1 MFIQNKRV
9 LFIAGAMTT
18 IAAAFFLSSFQKSF
32 SEINEKIEDSAAI
45 PKKEEGKK
53 EEFEGKIKNFLDKE
67 KGSLTKEFPFL
78 LNLFKDGSIA
88 KNKAGVRIS
97 ETPQSFPI
105 MEKNPATRLSGLLF
119 YYSLYDHAMR
129 VPHWHANAVEMGFVL
144 NGRMKITIWDGPGN
158 FSNFIVEKG
167 GAWMIPKAAVHCL
180 ENVGDD
186 QLNFLVT
193 YDSPYAEDRDFATAW
208 AALPETILEKSLD
221 LSSKDIAD
229 LKNTTKNR
237 LSLYDPD
244 ALPVLKE
251 QPSPYSILLSGLDPI
266 YSSSLGSIKRVD
278 ETNWPAMKFM
288 AMNQTILK
296 PASIREPHWYTSA
309 DVLFFVNQG
318 KAYFTMMDDNG
329 NVYHSIIEKGD
340 LIFIPIGTFHTYVN
354 IGSEDLEIYESFNHS
369 GPLKEI
375 GILDASQHFK
385 PGTLSGATG
394 VSQESIQKIL
404 KTQGHVY
411 MRSL

>member
-1 MFIQNKRV
+1 MMTLKTTRFV
-9 LFIAGAMTT
+9 FLAGAMTMGM
-18 IAAAFFLSSFQKSF
+18 ACLLSSFQKSF
-32 SEINEKIEDSAAI
+32 SEIHENSADAAAV
-45 PKKEEGKK
+45 PKKEDSQNIQAE
-53 EEFEGKIKNFLDKE
+53 KIKKFLDKE
-67 KGSLTKEFPFL
+67 KAYLSKEFPFL
-78 LNLFKDGSIA
+78 LNLFKNGDTA
-88 KNKAGVRIS
+88 KNKAGIRIS

-105 MEKNPATRLSGLLF
+105 MEKNPATPLSGLLF

-158 FSNFIVEKG
+158 ASNFIVEKG
-167 GAWMIPKAAVHCL
+167 GAWMIPKASVHCL
-180 ENVGDD
+180 ENIGDD

-208 AALPETILEKSLD
+208 AALPDTILEKSLE
-221 LSSKDIAD
+221 LSPQDIAD
-229 LKNTTKNR
+229 LKHTTKNR
-237 LSLYDPD
+237 LSLYDPE
-244 ALPVLKE
+244 AVPTLKE
-251 QPSPYSILLSGLDPI
+251 QPSPYSILLSAIDPI
-266 YSSSLGSIKRVD
+266 YSSPLGSIKRVD

-296 PASIREPHWYTSA
+296 PASIREPHWYTSG

-318 KAYFTMMDDNG
+318 KAYFTLMDDNG

-340 LIFIPIGTFHTYVN
+340 LIFIPVGTFHTYVN
-354 IGSEDLEIYESFNHS
+354 IGTEDLEIYESFNKS
-369 GPLKEI
+369 GPLREI

-394 VSQESIQKIL
+394 ISLEGIKKIN
-404 KTQGHVY
+404 KTERHVY

>member
-1 MFIQNKRV
+1 MHAKKKLFLFLFRV
-9 LFIAGAMTT
+9 LAMAMVM
-18 IAAAFFLSSFQKSF
+18 ILSSFQKTP
-32 SEINEKIEDSAAI
+32 SEIDNQSIDAPASS
-45 PKKEEGKK
+45 KKEKSDDLQAAE
-53 EEFEGKIKNFLDKE
+53 KIKNFLEKE
-67 KGSLTKEFPFL
+67 KTHLSKEFPYL
-78 LNLFKDGSIA
+78 LNLFKDGSTA
-88 KNKAGVRIS
+88 KNKAGIRIS

-119 YYSLYDHAMR
+119 YYSLFDHAMR

-158 FSNFIVEKG
+158 FSHFIVDKG

-208 AALPETILEKSLD
+208 AALPEAILEKSLA
-221 LSSKDIAD
+221 LSSKDIDD
-229 LKNTTKNR
+229 LKTTTKNR

-244 ALPVLKE
+244 ANPTVKE
-251 QPSPYSILLSGLDPI
+251 QSSPYSILFSEINPI
-266 YSSSLGSIKRVD
+266 YSSPLGSIKRVD

-296 PASIREPHWYTSA
+296 PASIREPHWYTSG

-318 KAYFTMMDDNG
+318 EAYFTLLDDNG
-329 NVYHSIIEKGD
+329 DVYHSIVKRGD
-340 LIFIPIGTFHTYVN
+340 LISIPVGTFHTYVN
-354 IGSEDLEIYESFNHS
+354 IGNEDLEVYESFNRS

-394 VSQESIQKIL
+394 VSVESIQKIL
-404 KTQGHVY
+404 KTETHVY